1 MLLPCTQKRRQTVVA
16 ARQPLGRVPHSAPLL
31 GLWRLLRHSRAPA
44 GSATRLEGPP
54 AGAAAGAGAGGGGS
68 TEPRMLHQTPQR
80 GAVTPVVA
88 VMLSVVDALHDAV
101 AFGAFEHVQRPQTDL
116 E

>member
-1 MLLPCTQKRRQTVVA
+1 MV
-16 ARQPLGRVPHSAPLL
+16 H
-31 GLWRLLRHSRAPA
+31 WRLSGNLAHRDLPDAGRTGAAPSALDEWA
-44 GSATRLEGPP
+44 GVEDVARRDADV
-54 AGAAAGAGAGGGGS
+54 AGAV
-68 TEPRMLHQTPQR
+68 RHQTPQR

-101 AFGAFEHVQRPQTDL
+101 AFGALEHVQRPQTDL